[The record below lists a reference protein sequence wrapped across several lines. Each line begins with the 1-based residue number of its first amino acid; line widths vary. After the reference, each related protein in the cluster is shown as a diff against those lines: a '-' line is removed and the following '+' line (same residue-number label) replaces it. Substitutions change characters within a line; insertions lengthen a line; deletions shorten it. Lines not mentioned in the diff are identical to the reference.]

1 MRCRFCGTELP
12 EFSRTCSFCG
22 SEVQTEQELAQKRK
36 MRYEGGPQPQPG
48 PQAGNG
54 WGQPQQPGPQAGNEW
69 GQPQPG
75 PQAGNEWGQPQPGPQ
90 AGNEWG
96 QPSQQGP
103 QAGNEWG
110 QPQPGP
116 QAGNEW
122 GQPQPGPQNN
132 PEEQGSGRQ
141 PYPQMNRAGRFAA
154 NPKSSRATAG
164 GDSNRNGNDD
174 GKGKNKVNWL
184 LIMVSAVI
192 LLMVVY
198 LVVSL
203 KKPESAQSHSDSD
216 VYSDSSL
223 SGESPEYDELQ
234 EGTEEAY
241 EGQYEQTGDGMTTG
255 VLIGQIVDKETGNPI
270 SDARVIFIDEY
281 NTEYPID
288 AIYTTGSDGS
298 FYIELPEGVYS
309 LEIIKRGYPD
319 YTTGNIYRVENGE
332 TTDISILEIQPEN
345 TAQQPEDNENS
356 EDSEYILPFSNERYL
371 TDADLDPLSEW
382 ELKLARNEIYARHGR
397 RFKDPELQSYF
408 DSKSWYNGRYSPEDF
423 DRNHSSDLSNIKK
436 KNAEYILKYEKDHNY
451 FT

>member
-1 MRCRFCGTELP
+1 
-12 EFSRTCSFCG
+12 
-22 SEVQTEQELAQKRK
+22 
-36 MRYEGGPQPQPG
+36 
-48 PQAGNG
+48 
-54 WGQPQQPGPQAGNEW
+54 
-69 GQPQPG
+69 
-75 PQAGNEWGQPQPGPQ
+75 
-90 AGNEWG
+90 
-96 QPSQQGP
+96 
-103 QAGNEWG
+103 
-110 QPQPGP
+110 
-116 QAGNEW
+116 
-122 GQPQPGPQNN
+122 
-132 PEEQGSGRQ
+132 
-141 PYPQMNRAGRFAA
+141 MNRAGRFAA

-423 DRNHSSDLSNIKK
+423 DRNHSSDLSTLEK